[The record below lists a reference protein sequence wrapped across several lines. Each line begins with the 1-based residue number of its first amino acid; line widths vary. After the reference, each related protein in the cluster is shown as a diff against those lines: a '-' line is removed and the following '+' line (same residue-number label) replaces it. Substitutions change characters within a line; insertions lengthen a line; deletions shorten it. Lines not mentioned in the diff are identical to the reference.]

1 MGFAFSI
8 PICYLQKLKTNMY
21 DTGAIV
27 FLTKWNLK
35 CEYHCSS
42 RSLDTA
48 PWLINK
54 NVLRYWSLHM
64 VQILTNK
71 ICVKLSTMHL
81 MWLLSHKYVP
91 SSINKL
97 ENLMGLIWTH
107 TDRCTITINGNGNAK
122 LLWYMY
128 KYTRSY
134 MNCHFISTF
143 MNTSLRHLVLA
154 GVMLFPG
161 KFQ

>member
-1 MGFAFSI
+1 
-8 PICYLQKLKTNMY
+8 
-21 DTGAIV
+21 
-27 FLTKWNLK
+27 
-35 CEYHCSS
+35 
-42 RSLDTA
+42 
-48 PWLINK
+48 
-54 NVLRYWSLHM
+54 M

-143 MNTSLRHLVLA
+143 MNTCLRHLVLA
-154 GVMLFPG
+154 VVMMFPG
-161 KFQ
+161 KFHKKAYIKMTIKVRFFLYYMYMLIEKETCNTHFYKTIL